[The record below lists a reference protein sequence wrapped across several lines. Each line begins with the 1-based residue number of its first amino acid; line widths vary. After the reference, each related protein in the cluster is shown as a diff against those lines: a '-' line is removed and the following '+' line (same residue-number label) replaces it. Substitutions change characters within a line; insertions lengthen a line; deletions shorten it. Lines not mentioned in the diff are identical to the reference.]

1 MAEEH
6 ESLLEHMPLEEV
18 RIERI
23 VGYEPP
29 EDSGLRDTAGDA
41 EVPGPG
47 DEPQLPP
54 VLIERS
60 DGSGY
65 SLLVHHRTV
74 WSARLQGKLALR
86 ALVVR
91 SSVHVP
97 VAHGTVGNCLEEAL
111 LFEGLLEEGL
121 VENRSRLADML
132 GYSRARITQV
142 LNLLKLPEKMKRQ
155 LLTADG
161 VSEFQLRPLVRISDT
176 RAQSEAFQ
184 KLMADNLTG
193 RQMEKY
199 LSEKR
204 GRAPAPARVGSGAMD
219 GPTLSSTR
227 AKVVQDI
234 EELME
239 KEMDGSGGSVTEA
252 GSAAAA
258 SEGEAGGVPTSRE
271 SATES
276 TSAEWAGRLRDLIRR
291 LGPALRE
298 GNWEE
303 DTALE
308 GFPERD
314 VLFLRG
320 VGLMQRGLYE
330 RATEI
335 LNEVT
340 VASPEHALA
349 YYYLG
354 RCSNLLGRAEVAE
367 SYFRTAIDLMPSDAD
382 MIADLAIVLEKQKRY
397 EEATS
402 CYRKARRLRKAAA
415 AEKE

>member
-1 MAEEH
+1 MADEH

-29 EDSGLRDTAGDA
+29 DDSGFQG
-41 EVPGPG
+41 PGGEGEGSETG

-74 WSARLQGKLALR
+74 WSARMQGKLALR

-91 SSVHVP
+91 SSVHIP

-142 LNLLKLPEKMKRQ
+142 LNLLKLPEEMKRQ

-161 VSEFQLRPLVRISDT
+161 VSEFQLRPLVRISDP
-176 RAQSEAFQ
+176 RAQGEAFR
-184 KLMADNLTG
+184 KLVADNLTG

-199 LSEKR
+199 LSEKK
-204 GRAPAPARVGSGAMD
+204 GRAAAAARTGSGAAERR
-219 GPTLSSTR
+219 PSSTR

-239 KEMDGSGGSVTEA
+239 KELTESVESVAETDSRE
-252 GSAAAA
+252 AAARSTTGDPADSGTPA
-258 SEGEAGGVPTSRE
+258 SRPA
-271 SATES
+271 SAIR
-276 TSAEWAGRLRDLIRR
+276 AGRLRDVIRR
-291 LGPALRE
+291 LGPSLRE

-303 DTALE
+303 EAALE
-308 GFPERD
+308 GFQERD
-314 VLFLRG
+314 MLFLRG

-349 YYYLG
+349 YYFLG
-354 RCSNLLGRAEVAE
+354 RCSNLLGRTEAAE
-367 SYFRTAIDLMPSDAD
+367 SYFRTAIDLMPSDPD
-382 MIADLAIVLEKQKRY
+382 MITDLAIVLEKQKRY
-397 EEATS
+397 DEATS